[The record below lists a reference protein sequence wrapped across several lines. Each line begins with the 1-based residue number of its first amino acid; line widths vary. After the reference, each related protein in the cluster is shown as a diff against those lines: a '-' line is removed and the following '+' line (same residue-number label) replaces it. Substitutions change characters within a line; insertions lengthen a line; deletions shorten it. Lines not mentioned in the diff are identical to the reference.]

1 MKKELFNISKHL
13 CVLYVEDDEETQSQ
27 YKKIFSVLFKE
38 VQTANN
44 GQEALDLYK
53 DNYYDVI
60 ITDLTMPIM
69 DGITMI
75 GEILKIEPN
84 QHIIIMTAHNSG
96 ESLRSSINF
105 QIDGILLKPVAV
117 DKLFQLLFKVC
128 STIAVE
134 KKNSDSI
141 YKCSEDKKVQT
152 LLKDDNQ
159 VIFLVL
165 VDKFNELVREFG
177 EEAKTSIVKTVT
189 EHLLFFGMEDGCFA
203 KIDQGIL
210 IYSVE
215 KKYLKDIMGSLQDF
229 SYRHN
234 SLISEFNK
242 VKLHITLSYGM
253 MISSK
258 KHSIVDKSCKFI
270 LDHIDHI
277 IKDIASN
284 DDGMFISD
292 IEPLETVKDESL
304 KWLEETIDVLE
315 QKTMVP
321 FYQPIVNLHDEEIK
335 TYEVYYRIKYGKKY
349 ILPKFFVS
357 MSEKAGVIEEISKAV
372 FDKAFERF
380 SYTDLDFHINLSNEN
395 LKSTVMKNY
404 IIYLCS
410 KYNIKP
416 NRVVLNVIDS
426 QLLDAKSKSLKTLLE
441 FKKLGYKTVL
451 KDFGISHINL
461 EILMILEPEYVKINQ
476 SLLKR
481 ALKNKKAK
489 KLLSFFINY
498 AKDVDMKT
506 ILVGVEEQEI
516 LEIGK
521 ELGFDYAQGYLLGR
535 PSDKLTDK

>member
-1 MKKELFNISKHL
+1 MKKELFNISKNL
-13 CVLYVEDDEETQSQ
+13 CVLYVEDDAETQAQ
-27 YKKIFSVLFKE
+27 YKKIFSVLFKD
-38 VQTANN
+38 VQTASN
-44 GQEALDLYK
+44 GKEALDLYK
-53 DNYYDVI
+53 DNYYDLM

-69 DGITMI
+69 DGITLI
-75 GEILKIEPN
+75 GEVLKIKPD
-84 QHIIIMTAHNSG
+84 QHVVIMTAHNSG

-134 KKNSDSI
+134 QKNNDSLH
-141 YKCSEDKKVQT
+141 KCSEDKKVQT
-152 LLKDDNQ
+152 LLQDDNQ

-165 VDKFNELVREFG
+165 IDKFNELVREFG
-177 EEAKTSIVKTVT
+177 EDAKESIIETVT
-189 EHLLFFGMEDGCFA
+189 EHLLFFGMDNGCFT
-203 KIDQGIL
+203 KIEQGVI

-234 SLISEFNK
+234 SLISEFNT

-253 MISSK
+253 MISTQ
-258 KHSIVDKSCKFI
+258 KHSIVEKSCKSI
-270 LDHIDHI
+270 LDHIDSI
-277 IKDIASN
+277 LDDIASN

-292 IEPLETVKDESL
+292 VEPLEIDKDESL

-321 FYQPIVNLHDEEIK
+321 FYQPILNLNDENIK
-335 TYEVYYRIKYGKKY
+335 TYEVYYRIKYGEKY

-357 MSEKAGVIEEISKAV
+357 MSEKAGVIEDISKAV

-380 SYTDLDFHINLSNEN
+380 SYTNLDFHINLSNEN
-395 LKSTVMKNY
+395 LKSAVMKNY
-404 IIYLCS
+404 IVYLCS
-410 KYNIKP
+410 KYNIKSH
-416 NRVVLNVIDS
+416 RVILNVIDS
-426 QLLDAKSKSLKTLLE
+426 ELLEAKSKSLKTLLE
-441 FKKLGYKTVL
+441 FKKLGYRTVL

-461 EILMILEPEYVKINQ
+461 EMLMILEPEYIKINQ

-481 ALKNKKAK
+481 TLTNEKAK
-489 KLLSFFINY
+489 KLLSFFMDY
-498 AKDVDMKT
+498 AKSVDMKT
-506 ILVGVEEQEI
+506 ILVGVEEEQV
-516 LEIGK
+516 LEIGR

-535 PSDKLTDK
+535 PSNKLIDK